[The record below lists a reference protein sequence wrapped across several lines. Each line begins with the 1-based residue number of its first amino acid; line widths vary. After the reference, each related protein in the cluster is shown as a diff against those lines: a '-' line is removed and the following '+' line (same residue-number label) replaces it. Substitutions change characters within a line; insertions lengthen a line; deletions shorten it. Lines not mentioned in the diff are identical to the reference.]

1 MTTPYLS
8 VVIVGRNDDYGVN
21 FLDRINTFIRSL
33 DYQVRNYPDLIEL
46 VVVEWNPLV
55 DRAPLKDVLVKTNNL
70 DIKIITVPAEV
81 HDKIGHPSPVLE
93 YYGKNVGIRRAR
105 GQFVLTT
112 NPDIL
117 FTNELVDWFNQRQL
131 RVDSYYRTDRHDFH
145 GEGITDVP
153 VEEYVSFACTHTFQ
167 SHIITDKDSATI
179 AIDSPVE
186 LNNLPATPADSLGIH
201 TNGAWV

>member
-33 DYQVRNYPDLIEL
+33 DYQVRNYPNLIEL
-46 VVVEWNPLV
+46 VVVEWNPLA
-55 DRAPLKDVLVKTNNL
+55 DRAPLTDVLVKTNNL
-70 DIKIITVPAEV
+70 DIRIITVPAEV

-93 YYGKNVGIRRAR
+93 YYGKNVGIRRAK

-117 FTNELVDWFNQRQL
+117 FTNELVDWFNQRLL
-131 RVDSYYRTDRHDFH
+131 RVDSFYRTDRHDFH
-145 GEGITDVP
+145 GEGIIDVP
-153 VEEYVSFACTHTFQ
+153 VEEYISFACAHTFQ

-179 AIDSPVE
+179 TIESPVE
-186 LNNLPATPADSLGIH
+186 
-201 TNGAWV
+201 

>member
-33 DYQVRNYPDLIEL
+33 DYQVRNYPNLIEL
-46 VVVEWNPLV
+46 VVVEWNPLA

-93 YYGKNVGIRRAR
+93 YYGKNVGIRRAK

-117 FTNELVDWFNQRQL
+117 FTNE
-131 RVDSYYRTDRHDFH
+131 
-145 GEGITDVP
+145 
-153 VEEYVSFACTHTFQ
+153 
-167 SHIITDKDSATI
+167 
-179 AIDSPVE
+179 
-186 LNNLPATPADSLGIH
+186 
-201 TNGAWV
+201 